1 MYYHFKIHHNSDGF
15 WAECIELSGCLTQAN
30 SMKELLVNIREAL
43 NLYLDEPAESAAVFS
58 LPKKNIKETKNIVKV
73 KVAPKIAFA
82 FYLRMLRLKHNLTQ
96 KEIAQKL
103 GFKNLYSYQRL
114 ESSKKANPEL
124 ITLGKI
130 KEILPDFDLNLLV

>member
-1 MYYHFKIHHNSDGF
+1 MYYHFKIHNNADGL
-15 WAECIELSGCLTQAN
+15 WAECIELSGCLTQASSMN
-30 SMKELLVNIREAL
+30 ELRINMKEAL
-43 NLYLDEPAESAAVFS
+43 DLYLSEPADSTVTFS
-58 LPKKNIKETKNIVKV
+58 LPKKNIIESKNIVRV
-73 KVAPKIAFA
+73 AVAPNIAFA

-96 KEIAQKL
+96 KEISKKL

>member
-1 MYYHFKIHHNSDGF
+1 MYYHFKIHHHSDGL

-30 SMKELLVNIREAL
+30 NISELLVNMREVL
-43 NLYLDEPAESAAVFS
+43 NLYLDEPSDSTTAFS

-124 ITLGKI
+124 ITLVKI

>member
-30 SMKELLVNIREAL
+30 SMKELLVNMREAL